1 MLAVSKEGI
10 TRRRLFGAAAAG
22 AAVSGATAAGANARG
37 TRPRHVDVVVVG
49 AGLAGLTAARR
60 LVRAHKS
67 VLVLEARDRVGGR
80 TLREPIGRGKYADMG
95 AGFIGPTQDHIAQLA
110 RELGV
115 RTFKTYNEGSNVQYY
130 GGKRSLY
137 PASGLPSDPGF
148 LKDLPALL
156 TLDAMAQQVPVDEP
170 WKAARAD
177 EWDSQTL
184 ETWKQANMTT
194 PSGKAT
200 LDTAVQANWGAE
212 PRDLSLLFVLFYI
225 AAAGNE
231 RNPGSILRLTTT
243 GGGAQET
250 RFVGGTQLIAL
261 RLAKRLGSRV
271 VLESPVRG
279 ITRRE
284 HSVKVNSDRVDVVAR
299 RVIVA
304 IPPTLTAEIEYH
316 PKMHARRVQLVQ
328 RYPQGWLL
336 KCEAIYDSPFW
347 RADGLSGQA
356 VSDTGPAT
364 STFDAS
370 PRDGTP
376 GVLLG
381 FVGGDQARE
390 WGPRD
395 RAYRRRGVLDSFARY
410 FGDRALHPRRYVEMD
425 WATEVWTRGC
435 PVGFAVPG
443 ALSEYGRWIRKP
455 IGRIHWAGT
464 ETSTYW
470 NGYMDGAVRSG
481 ERAAR
486 EVLAKL

>member
-1 MLAVSKEGI
+1 MSKEGI
-10 TRRRLFGAAAAG
+10 TRRRLIGTAAAGAAGTGLAAAAG
-22 AAVSGATAAGANARG
+22 AEGRSKRT
-37 TRPRHVDVVVVG
+37 RHVDVAVVG
-49 AGLAGLTAARR
+49 AGLAGLTAARQ
-60 LVRAHKS
+60 LVRAHRS

-80 TLREPIGRGKYADMG
+80 TLRQSIGGGEIADLG
-95 AGFIGPTQDHIAQLA
+95 AGFIGPTQDHIAALA
-110 RELGV
+110 RAMGV
-115 RTFKTYNEGSNVQYY
+115 RTFKTYNEGSNVQYF

-137 PASGLPSDPGF
+137 PATGLPTDPGVV
-148 LKDLPALL
+148 KDLPALL
-156 TLDAMAQQVPVDEP
+156 SLDAMARQVPVDKP
-170 WKAARAD
+170 WKAARAR

-184 ETWKQANMTT
+184 ETWKQANLTT
-194 PSGKAT
+194 ETGKAA
-200 LDTAVQANWGAE
+200 LDAAVQPNWGAE
-212 PRDLSLLFVLFYI
+212 ARDLSLLFVLFYI

-231 RNPGSILRLTTT
+231 RNPGSIVRLIST

-250 RFVGGTQLIAL
+250 RFVGGTQLVAL
-261 RLAKRLGSRV
+261 RLAERLGSRV

-279 ITRRE
+279 ITRLD
-284 HSVKVNSDRVDVVAR
+284 HAVKVKSDRVDVEAR

-316 PKMHARRVQLVQ
+316 PKMHARRVQLLQ

-336 KCEAIYDSPFW
+336 KCEAVYDAPFW

-364 STFDAS
+364 STFDTS

-376 GVLLG
+376 GALLG
-381 FVGGDQARE
+381 FVGGDYARGWAPKDTAE
-390 WGPRD
+390 
-395 RAYRRRGVLDSFARY
+395 RRRGVLDSFARY
-410 FGDRALHPRRYVEMD
+410 FGERALHPRRYVEMD

-435 PVGFAVPG
+435 PTGFTTPG
-443 ALSEYGRWIRKP
+443 ALSEYGRWIRRP

-486 EVLAKL
+486 EVLAEL

>member
-1 MLAVSKEGI
+1 MSREGI
-10 TRRRLFGAAAAG
+10 TRRGLIGAAAAG
-22 AAVSGATAAGANARG
+22 AAGTGLAAAQGAEAARKR
-37 TRPRHVDVVVVG
+37 TRHVDVAVVG

-60 LVRAHKS
+60 LVRRGKS

-80 TLREPIGRGKYADMG
+80 MLRESIGGGEYADMG
-95 AGFIGPTQDHIAQLA
+95 AGFIGPTQDHIAALV

-115 RTFKTYNEGSNVQYY
+115 RTFKTYNEGSNVQYLE
-130 GGKRSLY
+130 GKRSLY
-137 PASGLPSDPGF
+137 PATGLPPDPGF
-148 LKDLPALL
+148 VKDLPALL
-156 TLDAMAQQVPVDEP
+156 SLDAMARQVPVDEP
-170 WKAARAD
+170 WKAARAR

-184 ETWKQANMTT
+184 ETWKQANLTT
-194 PSGKAT
+194 ANGKAL
-200 LDTAVQANWGAE
+200 LDTLVQPNWGAE

-231 RNPGSILRLTTT
+231 RTPGSLIRLTTT

-261 RLAKRLGSRV
+261 RLADRLGSRV

-279 ITRRE
+279 ITRLD
-284 HSVKVNSDRVDVVAR
+284 HSVKVKSDKLDVEAK

-336 KCEAIYDSPFW
+336 KCEAVYDTPFW

-370 PRDGTP
+370 PRDGKP
-376 GVLLG
+376 GVMLG
-381 FVGGDQARE
+381 FVGGDQARD
-390 WGPRD
+390 WAPKD
-395 RAYRRRGVLDSFARY
+395 AAYRRQGVLKSFARY
-410 FGDRALHPRRYVEMD
+410 FGDRALRPSRYVEMD

-435 PVGFAVPG
+435 PVGFAPPG
-443 ALSEYGRWIRKP
+443 VLTEYGRWIRKP

-464 ETSTYW
+464 E
-470 NGYMDGAVRSG
+470 
-481 ERAAR
+481 
-486 EVLAKL
+486 